1 MQIKNLRIYRL
12 DPSWALDA
20 AQLSELLEQ
29 HHFHPGTSQDPLSLG
44 WTEPRAGHGLVY
56 QNNEQILL
64 CMRSEKKLLPGTVI
78 NQVARTKA
86 AEIAEEQGYKPG
98 RKQMQ
103 EVKEQVITELMPRA
117 FSVAR
122 DTQVWIDP
130 INRWLCVDAAAA
142 STGDEVM
149 GLLAKTINPFP
160 VLPLYT
166 ELSPGGAMTSWLL
179 EDEAPANF
187 SIDQDT
193 ELRSTTESRALVKY
207 VRHSAEPEELGRH
220 IQAGKQ
226 CTRLALTWDDR
237 ISFVL
242 TDSLELKR
250 IILLD
255 VIKEQKTSISGDEDE
270 LFNSDMSLITLE
282 LSRMFADLLHATHWE
297 VKSVCCKKCAGWSIL
312 AVVICLAAVGWLAYF
327 NEVVLRG
334 GV

>member
-1 MQIKNLRIYRL
+1 MNVKNLRIYRL
-12 DPSWALDA
+12 DPAWALDA
-20 AQLSELLEQ
+20 AQLSQLLKQ
-29 HHFHPGTSQDPLSLG
+29 HQFQSGTSQDPLSLG

-56 QNNEQILL
+56 QNDTQMLL
-64 CMRSEKKLLPGTVI
+64 CLRSEKKLLPSSVI
-78 NQVARTKA
+78 NQVARDKA
-86 AEIAEEQGYKPG
+86 RELEAEQGYKPG

-103 EVKEQVITELMPRA
+103 EIKERVITELMPRA

-130 INRWLCVDAAAA
+130 VNRWLCVDAAAA

-166 ELSPGGAMTSWLL
+166 ETSPGAAMTSWLL

-193 ELRSTTESRALVKY
+193 ELRSTTENRALVKY
-207 VRHSAEPEELGRH
+207 VHHSAEPEELGRH

-226 CTRLALTWDDR
+226 CTRLALTWNDK

-242 TDSLELKR
+242 TDGLELKR
-250 IILLD
+250 ITLLD
-255 VIKEQKTSISGDEDE
+255 VIKEQKTSISGDDDDI
-270 LFNSDMSLITLE
+270 FNSDMSLITLE
-282 LSRMFADLLHATHWE
+282 LSRMFADLLSALGGE
-297 VKSVCCKKCAGWSIL
+297 KR
-312 AVVICLAAVGWLAYF
+312 VV
-327 NEVVLRG
+327 
-334 GV
+334 

>member
-20 AQLSELLEQ
+20 AQLSQLLEQ
-29 HHFHPGTSQDPLSLG
+29 HHFHPGTSQEPLSIG
-44 WTEPRAGHGLVY
+44 WIEPRAGHGLAY
-56 QNNEQILL
+56 QNDSQILL
-64 CMRSEKKLLPGTVI
+64 CMRSERKLLPSTVI

-86 AEIAEEQGYKPG
+86 IELEAEQGYKPG

-103 EVKEQVITELMPRA
+103 EIKEQVITELLPRA
-117 FSVAR
+117 FAVQR

-130 INRWLCVDAAAA
+130 VNRWLCVDTA
-142 STGDEVM
+142 SGAVGDEVM

-166 ELSPGGAMTSWLL
+166 ELSPGAAMTSWLL
-179 EDEAPANF
+179 EDEAPSNL

-193 ELRSTTESRALVKY
+193 ELRSTTENRALVKY

-220 IQAGKQ
+220 IQSGKQ

-242 TDSLELKR
+242 TDGLELKR
-250 IILLD
+250 ITLLD
-255 VIKEQKTSISGDEDE
+255 VIKEQETSISGNDDEI
-270 LFNSDMSLITLE
+270 FNSEMALITRE
-282 LSRMFADLLHATHWE
+282 LSRLLADLLDA
-297 VKSVCCKKCAGWSIL
+297 L
-312 AVVICLAAVGWLAYF
+312 
-327 NEVVLRG
+327 G
-334 GV
+334 GEKRVA

>member
-12 DPSWALDA
+12 DPAWALDA
-20 AQLSELLEQ
+20 AQLSDLLEQ
-29 HHFHPGTSQDPLSLG
+29 HQFQPGTSQDPLSLG

-56 QNNEQILL
+56 QNNGQILL
-64 CMRSEKKLLPGTVI
+64 CMRSEKKLLPSSVI
-78 NQVARTKA
+78 NQVARAKA

-103 EVKEQVITELMPRA
+103 EIKEQVITELLPRA
-117 FSVAR
+117 FPLIR

-130 INRWLCVDAAAA
+130 VNRWLCVDAAAA

-179 EDEAPANF
+179 EDEAPASF
-187 SIDQDT
+187 TIDQDT
-193 ELRSTTESRALVKY
+193 ELRSTTENRALVKY

-226 CTRLALTWDDR
+226 CTRLALTWDDK

-250 IILLD
+250 IAILD
-255 VIKEQKTSISGDEDE
+255 VLKDRKTSTVGDEDKI
-270 LFNSDMSLITLE
+270 FNSGMTLMTLE
-282 LSRMFADLLHATHWE
+282 LGRLIADLINALGGDLHQ
-297 VKSVCCKKCAGWSIL
+297 G
-312 AVVICLAAVGWLAYF
+312 
-327 NEVVLRG
+327 
-334 GV
+334 

>member
-1 MQIKNLRIYRL
+1 MLLKNLRIYRL

-20 AQLSELLEQ
+20 AQLSDLLEQ
-29 HHFHPGTSQDPLSLG
+29 HQFQPGTSQDPLSLG

-64 CMRSEKKLLPGTVI
+64 CMRSEKKLLPSSVI
-78 NQVARTKA
+78 NQVARAKA
-86 AEIAEEQGYKPG
+86 AEIADEQGYKPG

-103 EVKEQVITELMPRA
+103 EIKEQIIAELLPRA
-117 FSVAR
+117 FPLMR

-130 INRWLCVDAAAA
+130 VNRWLCVDAAAA
-142 STGDEVM
+142 STGDEVI

-166 ELSPGGAMTSWLL
+166 ETSPGAAMTSWLL

-187 SIDQDT
+187 TIDQDT
-193 ELRSTTESRALVKY
+193 ELRSTTENRALVKY

-226 CTRLALTWDDR
+226 CTRLALTWNDR

-242 TDSLELKR
+242 TDGLELKR
-250 IILLD
+250 ITFLD
-255 VIKEQKTSISGDEDE
+255 VIKEQKTSISGDDDDI
-270 LFNSDMSLITLE
+270 FNSEMALITQE
-282 LSRMFADLLHATHWE
+282 FSRLLADLLNAFGGE
-297 VKSVCCKKCAGWSIL
+297 KR
-312 AVVICLAAVGWLAYF
+312 
-327 NEVVLRG
+327 VL
-334 GV
+334 

>member
-1 MQIKNLRIYRL
+1 MLLKNLRIYRL

-20 AQLSELLEQ
+20 AQLSQLLEQ

-56 QNNEQILL
+56 QNNGQILL
-64 CMRSEKKLLPGTVI
+64 CMRSEKKLLPSSVI
-78 NQVARTKA
+78 NQVARAKA

-103 EVKEQVITELMPRA
+103 EIKEQVITELMPRA
-117 FSVAR
+117 FPLIR

-130 INRWLCVDAAAA
+130 VNRWLCVDTA
-142 STGDEVM
+142 SGAVGDEVL

-166 ELSPGGAMTSWLL
+166 ELSPGAAMTSWLL

-193 ELRSTTESRALVKY
+193 ELRSTTENRALVKY

-226 CTRLALTWDDR
+226 CTRLAMTWADR

-242 TDSLELKR
+242 TDA
-250 IILLD
+250 LD
-255 VIKEQKTSISGDEDE
+255 VKRVVPLDILTEKQDVTAVNDDEIFDADMTLMTAELVKMIS
-270 LFNSDMSLITLE
+270 
-282 LSRMFADLLHATHWE
+282 DLVEAL
-297 VKSVCCKKCAGWSIL
+297 
-312 AVVICLAAVGWLAYF
+312 
-327 NEVVLRG
+327 G
-334 GV
+334 GER